1 MIQDDS
7 GGNEE
12 EREQNETP
20 KSPTG
25 NASQQ
30 ETKVGWSTCYLLFL
44 ICILFFF
51 FTLHHSFTVKLDY
64 NIAQH
69 FATQL
74 KV

>member
-30 ETKVGWSTCYLLFL
+30 ETKVGCYYLLFL
-44 ICILFFF
+44 ICIKLFYFSLY
-51 FTLHHSFTVKLDY
+51 TTVSLL
-64 NIAQH
+64 N
-69 FATQL
+69 
-74 KV
+74 

>member
-30 ETKVGWSTCYLLFL
+30 ETKVGWSSCYLLFL
-44 ICILFFF
+44 IYIKLFYF
-51 FTLHHSFTVKLDY
+51 FTLHHSLC
-64 NIAQH
+64 
-69 FATQL
+69 
-74 KV
+74 

>member
-30 ETKVGWSTCYLLFL
+30 ETKVGWSSCYLLFL
-44 ICILFFF
+44 ICIKLFYFLLY
-51 FTLHHSFTVKLDY
+51 TTVSLL
-64 NIAQH
+64 N
-69 FATQL
+69 
-74 KV
+74 

>member
-25 NASQQ
+25 NSSQQ
-30 ETKVGWSTCYLLFL
+30 ETKVGWFSCYLLFL
-44 ICILFFF
+44 ICIKLFYYLLY
-51 FTLHHSFTVKLDY
+51 TTVSLL
-64 NIAQH
+64 N
-69 FATQL
+69 
-74 KV
+74 